1 LTSPV
6 FRSLYGKVNITM
18 PRDYYDVL
26 GVSRTASAEEIKR
39 AYRKLARKYHPD
51 RNPGDKEAEAKFKEV
66 QQAHDVLSD
75 AQKRAQYDQFG
86 ADFGQAAGA
95 RGGGTG
101 TFRWGAGPG
110 GAEFTEFDLGDAEAI
125 FQQFFGGG
133 AGPRAGRQGPRRR
146 AWTPPA
152 QDVMQEIEIDFMT
165 AARGGSIDLMVPSP
179 EGAGGA
185 GHQLRVDIPAGIAE
199 GGQLRLKGQGPG
211 GGDLYIKVRIRPHPY
226 FRREGQDLILE
237 APISVSE
244 AVLGGKI
251 DVPSL
256 DGTITLTIP
265 PGTSSGQRLRLR
277 GRGLPGLGGGGR
289 GDQYVEVKV
298 VVPRAVDERSQQ
310 LIHEFA
316 QRNPQDPRTGLR
328 WSS

>member
-1 LTSPV
+1 
-6 FRSLYGKVNITM
+6 
-18 PRDYYDVL
+18 
-26 GVSRTASAEEIKR
+26 
-39 AYRKLARKYHPD
+39 
-51 RNPGDKEAEAKFKEV
+51 
-66 QQAHDVLSD
+66 
-75 AQKRAQYDQFG
+75 
-86 ADFGQAAGA
+86 
-95 RGGGTG
+95 
-101 TFRWGAGPG
+101 
-110 GAEFTEFDLGDAEAI
+110 
-125 FQQFFGGG
+125 
-133 AGPRAGRQGPRRR
+133 
-146 AWTPPA
+146 
-152 QDVMQEIEIDFMT
+152 MQELEIDFMT
-165 AARGGSIDLMVPSP
+165 AARGGSIDLMVPGP

-277 GRGLPGLGGGGR
+277 GRGLPSLGGGGR

-310 LIHEFA
+310 LIREFA